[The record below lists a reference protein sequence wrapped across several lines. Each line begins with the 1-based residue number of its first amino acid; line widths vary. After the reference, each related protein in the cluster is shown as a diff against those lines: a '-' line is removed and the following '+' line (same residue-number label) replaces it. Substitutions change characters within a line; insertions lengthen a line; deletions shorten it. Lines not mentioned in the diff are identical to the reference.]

1 MSKGIE
7 SKSLNQLFEGMLTL
21 TTVEECYAFFEDLCC
36 IPELKAM
43 GQRFEV
49 AKLLNEDVTY
59 HSISAITKA
68 STATISRVC
77 RSLEYGTGGYL
88 CVLKKLQEKNDA
100 SKK

>member
-21 TTVEECYAFFEDLCC
+21 TTVEECYAFFEDLCS

-68 STATISRVC
+68 STATIRRV
-77 RSLEYGTGGYL
+77 
-88 CVLKKLQEKNDA
+88 
-100 SKK
+100 